1 MIVLSLCPLS
11 PQVSFQKFDL
21 VCLSGNPLQ
30 KYIRLSVKE
39 GAMQN
44 IVRILPCV
52 ASTLITNGLKAQI
65 REYVAGTRVCEFVS
79 PHVSIGWGKRWRS
92 QIFIGSQKDNAD
104 CRDQMRWSAD
114 IINMYR
120 VSHHVS
126 DLGWVDLDLGSSP
139 GWWAAIV
146 ASYCPSGVVEQPRS
160 ET

>member
-1 MIVLSLCPLS
+1 
-11 PQVSFQKFDL
+11 
-21 VCLSGNPLQ
+21 
-30 KYIRLSVKE
+30 
-39 GAMQN
+39 MQN

-65 REYVAGTRVCEFVS
+65 REYAVKPRVCEFVS
-79 PHVSIGWGKRWRS
+79 PHVSIGWDKRWRS

-126 DLGWVDLDLGSSP
+126 DLGWVDFDLGYSTTLLGQYLATIAAHQP
-139 GWWAAIV
+139 GELPK
-146 ASYCPSGVVEQPRS
+146 SKSTQPRS